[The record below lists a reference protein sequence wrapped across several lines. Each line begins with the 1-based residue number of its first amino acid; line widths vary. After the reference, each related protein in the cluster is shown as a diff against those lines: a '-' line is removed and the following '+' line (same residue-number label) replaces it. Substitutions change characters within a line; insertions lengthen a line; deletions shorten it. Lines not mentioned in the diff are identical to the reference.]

1 MQTTNNNITDPPI
14 KSTPLISNLFGKLI
28 GFLDFRGFSNQ
39 LEKQAKKRQN
49 VGFVDESFEL
59 MMKSVGWSTSQ
70 AWCGFYV
77 KLVLMELFSFDKQW
91 LSKNIG
97 GGAVQN
103 FENVKNLNKRGDKRY
118 IAFTTGKLQVGDVF
132 CQGIVGNGHTGII
145 VQILDEETNFCET
158 IEGNTNSSKS
168 REGDKVKKLQRYLT
182 VGKPSGGKIVKG
194 FYRRN
199 FTEDELKSIR
209 YDDEKQT
216 FVFDNIA

>member
-1 MQTTNNNITDPPI
+1 MQTTNNNTDPEI
-14 KSTPLISNLFGKLI
+14 KPAPLFSIFIGKLV

-39 LEKQAKKRQN
+39 LERQVKKRQN

-59 MMKSVGWSTSQ
+59 MMKSVGWTTSQ

-91 LSKNIG
+91 LSKNLG

-103 FENVKNLNKRGDKRY
+103 FLNVQNLNKKGDNRY

-145 VQILDEETNFCET
+145 VQILDEKTNFCET

-194 FYRRN
+194 FFRRN
-199 FTEDELKSIR
+199 FTEEELKNLR
-209 YDDEKQT
+209 YDDEKAT
-216 FVFDNIA
+216 FVFDNIS

>member
-1 MQTTNNNITDPPI
+1 MQTTNNNNTDPEI
-14 KSTPLISNLFGKLI
+14 KPAPLFSIFIGKLV

-39 LEKQAKKRQN
+39 LERQVKKRQN
-49 VGFVDESFEL
+49 VGFVNPSFEL
-59 MMKSVGWSTSQ
+59 MMKSVGWTTSQ
-70 AWCGFYV
+70 AWCGYYV
-77 KLVLMELFSFDKQW
+77 KLVLMELFSFDKEW
-91 LSKNIG
+91 LSKNLG

-103 FENVKNLNKRGDKRY
+103 FENIKNLNKKGDKRY
-118 IAFTTGKLQVGDVF
+118 IAFTSGKLQVGDVF

-145 VQILDEETNFCET
+145 VQILDEKTNFCET

-199 FTEDELKSIR
+199 FTEDELKSLR
-209 YDDEKQT
+209 FDDEKQT
-216 FVFDNIA
+216 FVFDNIS

>member
-1 MQTTNNNITDPPI
+1 MQTTNNNTDPEI
-14 KSTPLISNLFGKLI
+14 KPAPLFSIFIGKLV

-39 LEKQAKKRQN
+39 LERQVKKRQN

-59 MMKSVGWSTSQ
+59 MMKSVGWTTSQ

-91 LSKNIG
+91 LSKNLG

-103 FENVKNLNKRGDKRY
+103 FLNVQNLNKKGDNRY

-145 VQILDEETNFCET
+145 VQILDEKTNFCET

-194 FYRRN
+194 FFRRN
-199 FTEDELKSIR
+199 FTEEELKNLR
-209 YDDEKQT
+209 YDDEKAT
-216 FVFDNIA
+216 FVFDNVA